1 MRTPFFSDPAATKLA
16 KGRTLA
22 WLSAKMMILLFISWV
37 AISVVV
43 CFVLNAPLYT
53 GHFALY
59 LLRVPEDCMHDPLA
73 FAIGILLMV
82 PIIAII
88 AKLVGASQHDLRGG
102 VVTFVRNLAQSL
114 KHRRPQEKVKTLSA
128 FFLLWLVICPIL
140 LGSIYCSLLVGID
153 VSTRD
158 MILVNW
164 GTGTLLLNLWA
175 TMCYFQMF
183 TKRFWAD
190 LIIGE
195 GRANANADEQDNEP
209 DGARQGGDG
218 GRNHPDRNN
227 VAGGED
233 NAQVPVAT
241 EPPKFIWQGKDGAIA
256 RAVESIKAFT
266 SGWEWDKVD
275 KQLLLEDCAVPISKH
290 LAIAFAIPV
299 AALPFAASLTKTA
312 GRQMGATAI
321 FRIVAIATI
330 IVDSIN
336 SSKQGLNRWFQAA
349 HKIARDDRYLI
360 GEILLNYSPGQASS
374 SAED

>member
-1 MRTPFFSDPAATKLA
+1 
-16 KGRTLA
+16 
-22 WLSAKMMILLFISWV
+22 MMILLFISWV

-53 GHFALY
+53 GHFALH

-82 PIIAII
+82 PIIAIF
-88 AKLVGASQHDLRGG
+88 AKLFGASLKDLRSGG
-102 VVTFVRNLAQSL
+102 VVPFVRKWAQSL
-114 KHRRPQEKVKTLSA
+114 KRRRPQEKVKTLST

-140 LGSIYCSLLVGID
+140 LGSIYCSLLVRID

-158 MILVNW
+158 VILVNW

-195 GRANANADEQDNEP
+195 GRANANADENQDNEP
-209 DGARQGGDG
+209 DGARQDGDG
-218 GRNHPDRNN
+218 GRNNPARNNN

-233 NAQVPVAT
+233 NEAQVPVAT
-241 EPPKFIWQGKDGAIA
+241 EPPKFVWQGKDGAIA
-256 RAVESIKAFT
+256 RAAESIKAFA

-275 KQLLLEDCAVPISKH
+275 KQLLLEDCAIPISKH
-290 LAIAFAIPV
+290 LAIAYAIPV
-299 AALPFAASLTKTA
+299 AALPFAASLTKAA
-312 GRQMGATAI
+312 GRPIGSAAI
-321 FRIVAIATI
+321 FRIVAITTI

-360 GEILLNYSPGQASS
+360 GEILLNYSPGQTQSS
-374 SAED
+374 SD

>member
-1 MRTPFFSDPAATKLA
+1 
-16 KGRTLA
+16 
-22 WLSAKMMILLFISWV
+22 MMILLFISWV

-43 CFVLNAPLYT
+43 CFVLNVPLYT

-88 AKLVGASQHDLRGG
+88 AKLIGASQNDLRGG

-114 KHRRPQEKVKTLSA
+114 KHRRPQEKVKTLST

-218 GRNHPDRNN
+218 GRNNLDRNN

-275 KQLLLEDCAVPISKH
+275 KQLLLEDCAFPISKH

-299 AALPFAASLTKTA
+299 AALPFAASLTKAA
-312 GRQMGATAI
+312 GRQIGATAI